1 MEDSKKK
8 SKKNS
13 NKALDA
19 PKKLKILVSIVNR
32 NKTDFY
38 VSALEGF
45 DVNMQ
50 QVIYATGTAPTE
62 LLDMLGVTDNKKSV
76 ILSVVQEDK
85 IKEILAAYEDRYFKT
100 RNGKGVA
107 FTIPINSM
115 IGVLVYKFLSNSTE
129 GMGE

>member
-1 MEDSKKK
+1 MEDKKK
-8 SKKNS
+8 TKRTTK
-13 NKALDA
+13 KALDA

-32 NKTDFY
+32 SKTDFY

-50 QVIYATGTAPTE
+50 QVIYANGTAPTE

-85 IKEILAAYEDRYFKT
+85 VKQILAAYEDRYFKT

-107 FTIPINSM
+107 FTIPISSM
-115 IGVLVYKFLSNSTE
+115 IGVLVYQFLSNSQE
-129 GMGE
+129 GLGE